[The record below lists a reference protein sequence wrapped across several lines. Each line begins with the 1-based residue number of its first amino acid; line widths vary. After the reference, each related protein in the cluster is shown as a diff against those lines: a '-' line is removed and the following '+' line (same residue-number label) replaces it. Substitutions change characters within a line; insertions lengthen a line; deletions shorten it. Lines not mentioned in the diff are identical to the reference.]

1 MAESKEIKKE
11 VKEEKAKEVKE
22 NKKDEEMSKV
32 KAESKITKEKV
43 KENKE
48 DKKEE
53 KTSKAKKEPG
63 VAKDRRSTAGPSLPI
78 DEILQS
84 IENMSVIQLSELVK
98 AIEKKFGVS
107 AQAIVAASVG
117 AGGVNGGAQQ
127 ANAVEEKT
135 EFDVQLKLV
144 GSKKIQV
151 IKVVRS
157 VTSVG
162 LKEAKALVDEAPGV
176 IKEKVSKDEAE
187 NIKKQLEEAGA
198 EVEIT

>member
-11 VKEEKAKEVKE
+11 VKEVKE
-22 NKKDEEMSKV
+22 NKKEEEMSKV

-53 KTSKAKKEPG
+53 KTSKAKKELR
-63 VAKDRRSTAGPSLPI
+63 VAKEQKSTAGSSLSI

-84 IENMSVIQLSELVK
+84 IENMSVIKLSELVK
-98 AIEKKFGVS
+98 AIEEKFGVS
-107 AQAIVAASVG
+107 AQAVVAATVG
-117 AGGVNGGAQQ
+117 AGGANAGGGQ
-127 ANAVEEKT
+127 ANAGEEKT
-135 EFDVQLKLV
+135 EFDVRLKSV

-151 IKVVRS
+151 IKVVRT
-157 VTSVG
+157 VTGAG
-162 LKEAKALVDEAPGV
+162 LKESKALVDEAPGV
-176 IKEKVSKDEAE
+176 VKEKVSKDEAE

>member
-11 VKEEKAKEVKE
+11 VKEEKVKEVKE
-22 NKKDEEMSKV
+22 NKKEEEMSKV

-53 KTSKAKKEPG
+53 KTSKAKKELR
-63 VAKDRRSTAGPSLPI
+63 VAKEQKSTAGSSLSI

-98 AIEKKFGVS
+98 AIEEKFGVS
-107 AQAIVAASVG
+107 AQAVVAATVG
-117 AGGVNGGAQQ
+117 ANAGGEQ
-127 ANAVEEKT
+127 ANAGEEKT
-135 EFDVQLKLV
+135 EFDVRLKSV

-151 IKVVRS
+151 IKVVRT
-157 VTSVG
+157 VTGAG
-162 LKEAKALVDEAPGV
+162 LKESKALVDEAPGV
-176 IKEKVSKDEAE
+176 VKEKVSKDEAE